1 MFIGRENEI
10 CSLEELYASN
20 KFQCVIIWGRRRVG
34 KTTLINEFVK
44 NKETIFFTGLD
55 STEKENLIA
64 FSLALAEQ
72 EGLDEE
78 EAVIYDSFIKLFNT
92 IERKSREQR
101 LVLVL
106 DEYPYLAKAY
116 PGISSLLQQLIDSKL
131 NKGKLFLIL
140 CGSSMSFMEH
150 QVLGYQSPLYGRRT
164 AQYKLAPFNFYDARK
179 FYSDFSK
186 ENLAVAFGITGGI
199 PLYMSFLKDGLS
211 MESNIKNCFLST
223 KGVMYE
229 ETTNLLNQELRT
241 PAIYNAIIGAIAN
254 GCSKNS
260 EIANRVGLDRTAL
273 TNYLD
278 KLIELGLVE
287 KQSPIGN
294 ASTRKTIYE
303 LSDTMFK
310 FWYMFIPILRAQ
322 IERNRSDLAW
332 QYVEKNM
339 SAYMGHVFEK
349 ICVDYLWQN
358 IDDLPF
364 QFQQIGRWWGNNPI
378 LKKEEEID
386 ILAISGNNAII
397 CECKWRN
404 ELTDVDVLQTL
415 ERRALLL
422 NYANQYLYVFS
433 KSGFKQEAVVY
444 AKNKNIKLIN
454 FKDM

>member
-1 MFIGRENEI
+1 MFIGRESELS
-10 CSLEELYASN
+10 SLENLYTSD
-20 KFQCVIIWGRRRVG
+20 KFQCAIIWGRRRVG

-44 NKETIFFTGLD
+44 NKDTIFFTGLD
-55 STEKENLIA
+55 STEKENLMA
-64 FSLALAEQ
+64 FSYALAELD
-72 EGLDEE
+72 GIDEE

-92 IERKSREQR
+92 IERKSRDKR

-131 NKGKLFLIL
+131 SKGKLFLIL

-164 AQYKLAPFNFYDARK
+164 AQYKLMPFNFYDVRK
-179 FYSDFSK
+179 FYSNFSK
-186 ENLAVAFGITGGI
+186 ENLAIAFGITGGI
-199 PLYMSFLKDGLS
+199 PLYMSFLQDKLS
-211 MESNIKNCFLST
+211 MESNIKNCFLNT

-273 TNYLD
+273 TNYID
-278 KLIELGLVE
+278 KLMELGLVE
-287 KQSPIGN
+287 KQSPVGID
-294 ASTRKTIYE
+294 STRKTIYE

-310 FWYMFIPILRAQ
+310 FWYMFIPLLRAQ

-332 QYVEKNM
+332 QYVEKNI
-339 SAYMGHVFEK
+339 SSYMGHVFEK
-349 ICVDYLWQN
+349 ICIDYLWEN
-358 IDDLPF
+358 IDNLPF

-378 LKKEEEID
+378 LKQAEEID
-386 ILAISGNNAII
+386 ILAINGNNAII

-415 ERRALLL
+415 ERRSLLL
-422 NYANQYLYVFS
+422 NYVNKYLYVFS
-433 KSGFKQEAVVY
+433 KSGFKQEAITY
-444 AKNKNIKLIN
+444 AESKKIKLVS